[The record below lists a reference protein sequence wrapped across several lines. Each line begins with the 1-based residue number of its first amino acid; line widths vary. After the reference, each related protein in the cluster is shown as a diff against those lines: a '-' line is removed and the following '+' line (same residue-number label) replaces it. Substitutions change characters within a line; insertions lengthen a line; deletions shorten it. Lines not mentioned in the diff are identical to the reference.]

1 MANNKPWFIIISG
14 PNGAGKTTFHDNFL
28 EQNPFL
34 QNALFANSDIEF
46 KRLMDLP
53 ENQNSIQELQS
64 EIKQQTEEIRKRLFK
79 KFGKTMEN
87 VSGTVNERIDKR
99 NEDNKEYWKEQYSMA
114 IHITPDQEH
123 ILTGLNSFKDLMWR
137 VGGGDIH
144 ARINAK
150 QGKNNWYKLYN
161 KLFFTLEVQQAI
173 RIQPLQK
180 RIEILTWNLQID
192 AEKAVLRK
200 IKSSLEAGK
209 DFILETT
216 GGAHKILALV
226 NEAKTIYGYNV
237 CSFHPYVLRP
247 ELSVARVQ
255 KRVANGGHDVPKDKI
270 LMRYDRSLKNLPQIL
285 SNVDVGIVMDNSGN
299 KPYIPIFAQV
309 KGNIVDFAQCPEY
322 LQPAYTQMIE
332 KMPKKSAK
340 DVLHLQQEMDMSK
353 MTEERRETFGQIV
366 ISNLLGQIR

>member
-1 MANNKPWFIIISG
+1 MANNKPWLIIISG
-14 PNGAGKTTFHDNFL
+14 PNGAGKTTFHDRIL
-28 EQNPFL
+28 EQNPFF
-34 QNALFANSDIEF
+34 QSAIFANSDIEF
-46 KRLMDLP
+46 ARLMALP
-53 ENQNSIQELQS
+53 ENQKFVQDLQS
-64 EIKQQTEEIRKRLFK
+64 EIKQGTEDIRKRLLK

-87 VSGTVNERIDKR
+87 VSGPVTERMEKR
-99 NEDNKEYWKEQYSMA
+99 NEENKEYWKEQYSMA
-114 IHITPDQEH
+114 IHITPDQEP
-123 ILTGLNSFKDLMWR
+123 ILEGLTSFKDLMWR
-137 VGGGDIH
+137 VGGGNIH

-180 RIEILTWNLQID
+180 QIDNLSWNLQID
-192 AEKAVLRK
+192 AEKVVAKK
-200 IKSSLEAGK
+200 IKSSLESGK
-209 DFILETT
+209 SFILETT
-216 GGAHKILALV
+216 GGAHRILTLV
-226 NEAKTIYGYNV
+226 KEARQLYGYNV

-285 SNVDVGIVMDNSGN
+285 SDVDIGIVMDNSGN

-322 LQPAYTQMIE
+322 LQPAYSQMVE
-332 KMPKKSAK
+332 KMPKKSVK
-340 DVLHLQQEMDMSK
+340 DILHLQQDIDMSK
-353 MTEERRETFGQIV
+353 MSEEQRENFGQIV